1 MVNPFLTEGQVAASL
16 AQQFLDEEKASL
28 MAYARMGTG
37 YLADFGKSFDE
48 LKADALVEIQ
58 AKRVREAAHKRT
70 VARLADAER
79 EGTQAALAEHAAR
92 VKPAPANPDDAAPT
106 HGFDLDTITRTQ
118 QEMLDDA
125 NEVRKLAK
133 ESKTL
138 NEPHLVYNDYTTPRY
153 RAPQV
158 QPAPAPAEQVKPE
171 STPERDYRWLEV
183 WDKESPSHARGS
195 QAKAIAHIVNTEGVN
210 ADTVKKGLQRAKK
223 ARQEA
228 HREGV
233 VRLPGQKKTP
243 ATPFS
248 GLDSRG

>member
-79 EGTQAALAEHAAR
+79 EGTQAALAEHAA
-92 VKPAPANPDDAAPT
+92 K
-106 HGFDLDTITRTQ
+106 
-118 QEMLDDA
+118 
-125 NEVRKLAK
+125 
-133 ESKTL
+133 
-138 NEPHLVYNDYTTPRY
+138 
-153 RAPQV
+153 V
-158 QPAPAPAEQVKPE
+158 QPAPAAPQPAAHQPEQVKPE
-171 STPERDYRWLEV
+171 SIPERDYRWLEV
-183 WDKESPSHARGS
+183 WDKESPSHASGS
-195 QAKAIAHIVNTEGVN
+195 QVKAIAHIVNTEGVN

-233 VRLPGQKKTP
+233 VRLPGQKKALKKTP

-248 GLDSRG
+248 GLARGG